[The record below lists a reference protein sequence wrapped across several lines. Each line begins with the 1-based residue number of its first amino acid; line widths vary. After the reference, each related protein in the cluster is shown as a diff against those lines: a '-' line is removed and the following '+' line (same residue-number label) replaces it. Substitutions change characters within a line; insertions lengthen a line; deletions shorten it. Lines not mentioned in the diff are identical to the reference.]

1 MNILWTT
8 LSFLVAILL
17 LVFIHEYG
25 HFKVARLC
33 GIHVKR
39 FSIGFGKPFLT
50 KVDRHGTE
58 WTLAPLPLGGYVSMV
73 DSRVE
78 ALAPG
83 EEAVAFD
90 KKSLWKRSAV
100 VLAGPLANLLFAW
113 VAWTI
118 LLTGPSQDFGPYLG
132 SPLPG
137 SVAEKAGFD
146 PRDAIFSVDGTP
158 TRTLPDVQLAI
169 IHAAMSGKD
178 ATLVA
183 SRDGQTR
190 NLTLELT
197 SIDAAKL
204 GSADGLR
211 AIGFPNPMGARLP
224 AMVNLLVPGSPAEKA
239 GLRVGDIVVG
249 ADGSALPSWS
259 AFVALVG
266 SKEGKELVLSVQSPD
281 GSLREIKVTPAV
293 PQGSTDKVAKIGA
306 SIEPSKI
313 PKELKESAYVKVERG
328 LGSSMA
334 ESFRR
339 CTEMTKLTLG
349 AIGSMISGRSG
360 ADNVAGPIGIA
371 KQAGSAATSGPESYL
386 SFLAFL
392 SLSLFIMNMLPLPS
406 LDGGHLVVFAIE
418 GFLGRP
424 LSEATQTRI
433 AHVGFSLLGGLMLLA
448 LYNDM
453 ARTCR

>member
-1 MNILWTT
+1 MTILWTT
-8 LSFLVAILL
+8 LSFLVAIML

-39 FSIGFGKPFLT
+39 FSIGFGKPFFT

-58 WTLAPLPLGGYVSMV
+58 WSLAPFPLGGYVSMV
-73 DSRVE
+73 DSRIE
-78 ALAPG
+78 TLAPG

-100 VLAGPLANLLFAW
+100 VVAGPLANLLFAW

-118 LLTGPSQDFGPYLG
+118 LLTGPAQDLGPYLG
-132 SPLPG
+132 STIPG
-137 SVAEKAGFD
+137 SIAEKAGFD
-146 PRDAIFSVDGTP
+146 PRDTIVSVDGEP
-158 TRTLPDVQLAI
+158 TRTLADVQLAI
-169 IHAAMSGKD
+169 IHAAMAGKD
-178 ATLVA
+178 ANLVA

-190 NLTLELT
+190 SLTLAL
-197 SIDAAKL
+197 SSLDAAKL
-204 GSADGLR
+204 GSADGMR

-224 AMVNLLVPGSPAEKA
+224 AMVNSLVPGSPAEKA
-239 GLRVGDIVVG
+239 GLRVGEIVVA
-249 ADGSALPSWS
+249 ADGIPLPSWS

-266 SKEGKELVLSVQSPD
+266 SAEGKELVLSVKSTD
-281 GSLREIKVTPAV
+281 GSLRDLKITPTV

-328 LGSSMA
+328 WASAMA
-334 ESFRR
+334 ESARR
-339 CTEMTKLTLG
+339 CAAMTKLTLG

-360 ADNVAGPIGIA
+360 ADNVAGPVGIA
-371 KQAGSAATSGPESYL
+371 KQAGSAATSGAESYL

-392 SLSLFIMNMLPLPS
+392 SLSLFLMNMLPLPA

-418 GFLGRP
+418 GVLGRP
-424 LSEATQTRI
+424 LSDATQTRI
-433 AHVGFSLLGGLMLLA
+433 GQVGFSLLAGLMLLA

-453 ARTCR
+453 SRLFQ